1 MEDKII
7 INEYYSVRVTLI
19 LLMMHLRTGIII
31 NIEFVGYF
39 FFFWGGDV
47 YVVRNYPIVIPI
59 IGINYIFHK
68 KIARFLS

>member
-1 MEDKII
+1 
-7 INEYYSVRVTLI
+7 
-19 LLMMHLRTGIII
+19 MMHLTTGIIT
-31 NIEFVGYF
+31 NIELVNYF
-39 FFFWGGDV
+39 FFGGRGDV